1 MLPKNPKLK
10 IFLLTLIAGVLM
22 GVSFPPI
29 NLFFCSFFGIA
40 VIIFL
45 TLDSVNYRQFFLR
58 NYLVFTFYQFISI
71 SWLSLSG
78 LQKDA
83 DLFLVLGGFIT
94 MIVHSLF
101 LMIPALIFF
110 FLSRNIRIK
119 NFPLFH
125 LLLFPFIWTA
135 FEYFHSLGEVSFP
148 WLTIGNAFT
157 TQLHKI
163 QFIEY
168 TGVLGISFWVC
179 TISVMIYYLFLEYK
193 KQKCEGG
200 FCIFG
205 KRKTFLIYILIFI
218 IYFAPDLYTV
228 LADSKNEF
236 TNYRK
241 EGTLKAGI
249 IQPNINPWIKWKENS
264 RVLTEDY
271 AQLIRD
277 ISLKN
282 NNLDIIIFP
291 EAAVTYYI
299 LDPMNESKY
308 DVLKNLIDSIKT
320 PVLMGAP
327 DLSIY
332 TDTLNAPADAP
343 KYNSKYRYSSFNSAI
358 LLEKE
363 KNKSELQKYNKI
375 KLVAASERMPHQDKL
390 KFLKNIIKWS
400 VGISSY
406 EIGKDTTI
414 FNLNNKFTFNTAIC
428 YESIYPEFFSEF
440 VKKGADFC
448 VVITNDGWWGK
459 LFGTYQHNQYSVLRA
474 IENRRWIVRCANTG
488 ISCYIDP
495 YGNMLQKTEINER
508 ALITEDIGIRKQQ
521 TFYTGYGDLTGV
533 SCMYFT
539 VILIVAG
546 YSAKIVRRFRKK

>member
-1 MLPKNPKLK
+1 
-10 IFLLTLIAGVLM
+10 
-22 GVSFPPI
+22 
-29 NLFFCSFFGIA
+29 
-40 VIIFL
+40 
-45 TLDSVNYRQFFLR
+45 
-58 NYLVFTFYQFISI
+58 
-71 SWLSLSG
+71 
-78 LQKDA
+78 
-83 DLFLVLGGFIT
+83 
-94 MIVHSLF
+94 
-101 LMIPALIFF
+101 
-110 FLSRNIRIK
+110 
-119 NFPLFH
+119 
-125 LLLFPFIWTA
+125 
-135 FEYFHSLGEVSFP
+135 
-148 WLTIGNAFT
+148 
-157 TQLHKI
+157 
-163 QFIEY
+163 
-168 TGVLGISFWVC
+168 
-179 TISVMIYYLFLEYK
+179 MIYYLFLEYK

-521 TFYTGYGDLTGV
+521 TFYTWYGDLT
-533 SCMYFT
+533 
-539 VILIVAG
+539 
-546 YSAKIVRRFRKK
+546 